1 MDTSDSIR
9 QQKSSTPHPAATTS
23 KEPSPRK
30 DQDNSTSGMFIFI
43 LFSCM
48 IDFTHKIK

>member
-9 QQKSSTPHPAATTS
+9 HQKSSTPHPAATTS

-30 DQDNSTSGMFIFI
+30 DQDNSTSGMC
-43 LFSCM
+43 LYL
-48 IDFTHKIK
+48 KIYFLV